1 MLSKER
7 IDPRVQRTKQLLVD
21 AFIGLASQTDPASL
35 SVQQITEKA
44 NINRA
49 TFYAHFN
56 DLDDFLDY
64 ALSKTFLASL
74 EPHLLEANSLT
85 VRNLHQLGVSTYTF
99 LANLHSCSK
108 DKNLASTKL
117 DTQLQQELFNIILN
131 WINSSPANINS
142 YSVDP
147 KLKASTFSW
156 AIYGLARQK
165 DALLPE
171 QTIKDALNQLLTLF
185 RTL

>member
-21 AFIGLASQTDPASL
+21 AFIGLANQTDPASL

-56 DLDDFLDY
+56 DLDDFLNY

-74 EPHLLEANSLT
+74 EPRLLEARSLSSD
-85 VRNLHQLGVSTYTF
+85 NLHHLGIATYKF

-108 DKNLASTKL
+108 NESPVSTQI
-117 DTQLQQELFNIILN
+117 DAQLQQELFKIISH
-131 WINSSPANINS
+131 WINSGPANINS
-142 YSVDP
+142 HSVDP
-147 KLKASTFSW
+147 KLKASTLSW

-165 DALLPE
+165 DVLMPE
-171 QTIKDALNQLLTLF
+171 VTIKDAMSQLLTLF
-185 RTL
+185 KTL